1 MNRPGTDFQRTT
13 FGLTTADAV
22 DQKICVTCPKKA
34 DAFCCEK
41 ASREYQISGMC
52 QPCQDSVF
60 GKHKHP

>member
-1 MNRPGTDFQRTT
+1 MKPGQDFQRAV

-22 DQKICVTCPKKA
+22 DQKICVTCPKRA

-41 ASREYQISGMC
+41 ASREYRISGMC

-60 GKHKHP
+60 GKHEHA